1 MLNVL
6 QRLPTKGSTRR
17 SEWEEGDDLEES
29 RSAVVLSAASSDD
42 QLRHDRKFSR
52 AFLRTVKDGEEGL
65 LTSHLFFDIP
75 SNTEL
80 SDPFSGL
87 AYDARRILSGGR
99 AWDRH
104 ISDSSHKTGGNDYW
118 NNDQKIISL
127 ALSEGV
133 ISSLPRSISLVSYG
147 CGDAQAFENKETQI
161 IRALMGDP
169 GRQVTSFCAVDI
181 LERYAIDGA
190 LRAKDGFNIRSQGVV
205 GDFLYNGRLAIQE
218 SRGIPVIMIFGGP
231 FENTPITAQEPDA
244 METTAIA
251 WAKINVQHGLGCFV
265 IKTFD
270 ADQNADS
277 QLARYAPTENFEA
290 FVLSAFARAMHQ
302 GLIKPGYDVLSHW
315 RMATEYDSELHAVKL
330 VAECK
335 KGHTLDILSPNGG
348 TVVASRRLECGDRRT
363 VVLSHKWDLETHR
376 RIAARAGFELREVFE
391 SAGNPS
397 KLIVAEAVK
406 HPDSDLLAA
415 CYR

>member
-1 MLNVL
+1 MLNVAE
-6 QRLPTKGSTRR
+6 RLTIGGAPARR
-17 SEWEEGDDLEES
+17 FEWEDGDPEES

-42 QLRHDRKFSR
+42 QQRHNRKFSR
-52 AFLRTVKDGEEGL
+52 AFLRTVKDGEQGL

-104 ISDSSHKTGGNDYW
+104 IRDSSRKTGENDYW

-127 ALSEGV
+127 ALSEGL

-161 IRALMGDP
+161 IRALMGDS

-181 LERYAIDGA
+181 LERYAIEGA
-190 LRAKDGFNIRSQGVV
+190 LRAKNGFNIRSQGVV

-218 SRGIPVIMIFGGP
+218 SRGMPVIMIFGST
-231 FENTPITAQEPDA
+231 FENTPAMEHGPDA

-270 ADQNADS
+270 ADQDANS

-335 KGHTLDILSPNGG
+335 RDHTLDILSPNG
-348 TVVASRRLECGDRRT
+348 VAVASRRLECGDRRT

-376 RIAARAGFELREVFE
+376 QIAARAGFELKEVFE
-391 SAGNPS
+391 SSGNPS
-397 KLIVAEAVK
+397 KLIVAEAVRR
-406 HPDSDLLAA
+406 PDGDLLAA